1 MASAEELRQRITANR
16 LKLRGALEAAAGS
29 WESGDDEVWSARTAA
44 EHCIDREVGLA
55 GIAAAAMRGEAPE
68 LRFAQTNHP
77 EVRPA
82 LSFATA
88 ADALA
93 GLDASGAACDEALNG
108 VEAGGAGGAAVAE
121 DAGGRDAACWLAPRR
136 PRAADREDVAHLC
149 GGGGGDLSDRIAS
162 DGARQASDMA

>member
-29 WESGDDEVWSARTAA
+29 WESGDDEGWSARTAA

-88 ADALA
+88 PMRWRASMRA
-93 GLDASGAACDEALNG
+93 GRRVMRRSTVSRPAELVARPLPKTLEGVMQLVGWHLDDHAQQ
-108 VEAGGAGGAAVAE
+108 
-121 DAGGRDAACWLAPRR
+121 
-136 PRAADREDVAHLC
+136 
-149 GGGGGDLSDRIAS
+149 IA
-162 DGARQASDMA
+162 RM